1 MPRILLNVA
10 RRRDGRSASALP
22 LCGAPIELSLSP
34 WGVEEKG
41 LCIMTIAKK
50 QSAASG
56 PDNGKKR
63 LQDEGFGRASGKL
76 PNRSLVP
83 ASLRRLFDGS
93 FEAQCG
99 RCLRFSFPVV
109 AVSLEHA
116 WSELMKEGWTW
127 YTNGVRSIRY
137 ASCLECLKAWNYAPV
152 DGLRPAEH
160 GLDAAPPARDVSSKS
175 LRRHQRVA
183 AMPWHVRVATVR

>member
-1 MPRILLNVA
+1 LPDDEMVGAPF
-10 RRRDGRSASALP
+10 ALP
-22 LCGAPIELSLSP
+22 PCGAPLELSLSP

-41 LCIMTIAKK
+41 LCVMTTTKK
-50 QSAASG
+50 LSAVFG
-56 PDNGKKR
+56 PDNGNRR
-63 LQDEGFGRASGKL
+63 LHDEGFGRVSGKL
-76 PNRSLVP
+76 LERSFVP
-83 ASLRRLFDGS
+83 SSLRRLLDGS

-127 YTNGVRSIRY
+127 YASGVRSTRY

-152 DGLRPAEH
+152 DGLR
-160 GLDAAPPARDVSSKS
+160 S
-175 LRRHQRVA
+175 RR
-183 AMPWHVRVATVR
+183 MSWHVRAATVR